1 MYCVDYTNVFDH
13 FFRSYGSLLTLEL
26 NRVRSTVRHV
36 YFSDFFHKLIVV
48 YEQFKELLGPVGAGI
63 GLNGGALC
71 LTKLG
76 YRHVWEDVAEQIH
89 HVNQVSPSGNISR
102 QSYIKN
108 LDFKNN
114 KRIVT

>member
-1 MYCVDYTNVFDH
+1 M
-13 FFRSYGSLLTLEL
+13 SLTLIIFNKFL
-26 NRVRSTVRHV
+26 
-36 YFSDFFHKLIVV
+36 VV

-89 HVNQVSPSGNISR
+89 HVNQVSPSGAISR

-108 LDFKNN
+108 LVWKNDKMAVN
-114 KRIVT
+114 NM